1 MLGSVCF
8 WPGREFLQ
16 LVTHCVPN
24 TELWNGLFCWDL
36 FYSQRNTNDTFFN
49 VKLNVLTVPVVQFKY
64 VFSISSRNSQSVK

>member
-24 TELWNGLFCWDL
+24 TELWNGLFCLDL
-36 FYSQRNTNDTFFN
+36 FYSPRNTNDTF
-49 VKLNVLTVPVVQFKY
+49 V
-64 VFSISSRNSQSVK
+64 